1 MAIQFNEEKQKEQL
15 TDLREREER
24 ELVQTQAEKAGIPYI
39 DLIPTPIEL
48 DALRLV
54 PEVEAR
60 AAQISGFAINGK
72 KVSVAA
78 FSPEKQ
84 EAKAALKKLAGA
96 GYEVVLFMTERKG
109 LEKAWA
115 RYKDLSFAHK
125 ENTGSI
131 TIASDEVSAQA
142 KNLKTL
148 ADIAGVL
155 RTELASKQSSR
166 VSRMI
171 ETLLAG
177 ALATNAS
184 DIHME
189 PGEASV
195 RLRLRLDG
203 MLNDIVAVPMD
214 AFQFI
219 LSRIKLVSGL
229 KLNVRDEAQDG
240 RLSVKLEGVEIEIR
254 TSIIPG
260 AYGESVVLRVLN
272 PKTIAV
278 KMEELGMHPK
288 LHALVEKEIKKPN
301 GMVLTTGPTGSGKTT
316 TLYAFLRKIYT
327 PGTKVITIEDP
338 IEYHLQGIVQT
349 QVNAN
354 EKYTFLDGLRSAL
367 RQDPDVIMVGEIR
380 DSETAGVALNA
391 SLTGHM
397 VLSTLHT
404 NNAAGTFPRLIDLGV
419 DPKIMSSAVTLA
431 LAQRLVRKLCPVC
444 KKESAPTAEQ
454 KKLIEQ
460 TLAELPVGESAPQT
474 AKAWKPVG
482 CAQCSETGYKGR
494 IGVFEGIAMD
504 SVIEKIIRENPSERE
519 IRAAGKPQ
527 GLLTMPQDGVLKA
540 LAGITSLEEVERVV
554 GFNE

>member
-1 MAIQFNEEKQKEQL
+1 MPISFNEEKQKEQL
-15 TDLREREER
+15 TDLHEREER

-54 PEVEAR
+54 PEAEAR
-60 AAQISGFAINGK
+60 KALLAGFALNGK
-72 KVSVAA
+72 KVSVAS
-78 FSPEKQ
+78 FSPEKTDT
-84 EAKAALKKLAGA
+84 KAALKKLAGA
-96 GYEVVLFMTERKG
+96 GYEVALFMAERKG

-115 RYKDLSFAHK
+115 RYKDLSFAH
-125 ENTGSI
+125 EGNIGSI
-131 TIASDEVSAQA
+131 SIASDEVSAQA
-142 KNLKTL
+142 KNLKTI

-189 PGEASV
+189 PEEASV

-203 MLNDIVAVPMD
+203 MLNDLVAVPTD

-278 KMEELGMHPK
+278 KMEDLGMHPK

-349 QVNAN
+349 QVSAN
-354 EKYTFLDGLRSAL
+354 EKYTFLEGLRSAL

-431 LAQRLVRKLCPVC
+431 LAQRLVRKLCPIC
-444 KKESAPTAEQ
+444 KKETTLTAEQ
-454 KKLIEQ
+454 KKLVEQ
-460 TLAELPVGESAPQT
+460 MLTGLPADEHASQT

-482 CAQCSETGYKGR
+482 CDKCSQTGYKGR
-494 IGVFEGIAMD
+494 IGVFEGIVMD
-504 SVIEKIIRENPSERE
+504 GAIEKIIRENPSERE

-540 LAGITSLEEVERVV
+540 LAGVTSLEEVERVV
-554 GFNE
+554 GFSE

>member
-1 MAIQFNEEKQKEQL
+1 MAISFNEEKQKEQL
-15 TDLREREER
+15 IDLREREER
-24 ELVQTQAEKAGIPYI
+24 ELVQTQAGKAGIPYI

-54 PEVEAR
+54 PEAESR
-60 AAQISGFAINGK
+60 AAQIAGFSLNNK
-72 KVSVAA
+72 KVSIAV
-78 FSPEKQ
+78 FSPEKP

-96 GYEVVLFMTERKG
+96 GYEIALFMTERKG

-115 RYKDLSFAHK
+115 RYKDLSFAHT

-131 TIASDEVSAQA
+131 TIAIEEVSAQA
-142 KNLKTL
+142 KNLKTI

-189 PGEASV
+189 PEESSV

-203 MLNDIVAVPMD
+203 MLNDLVAVPTD

-240 RLSVKLEGVEIEIR
+240 RLSVKLQGVEIEIR

-278 KMEELGMHPK
+278 KMEDLGMHPK

-354 EKYTFLDGLRSAL
+354 EKYTFLEGLRSAL

-431 LAQRLVRKLCPVC
+431 LAQRLVRKLCPIC
-444 KKESAPTAEQ
+444 RKETTLTADE
-454 KKLIEQ
+454 KKLVEQ
-460 TLAELPVGESAPQT
+460 TLANLPAGEVPPQT
-474 AKAWKPVG
+474 ARVWKPSG
-482 CAQCSETGYKGR
+482 CVQCSETGYKGR
-494 IGVFEGIAMD
+494 IGVFEGIVMD
-504 SVIEKIIRENPSERE
+504 GAIEKIIRENPSERE
-519 IRAAGKPQ
+519 IREAGRPQ

-540 LAGITSLEEVERVV
+540 LAGVTSLDEVERVV
-554 GFNE
+554 GFSE